1 MHQITDTK
9 GDLRHN
15 MALTTLSEA
24 LSLPSSQDQAAHFK
38 KRLIEWMTSE
48 HISYHQ
54 VHAESFRAF
63 IASCSLT
70 AESLLPKSSNTV
82 RGWIIDEF
90 IRQRDWLRDQ
100 LLPSSKSLIHLSFDG
115 WTAPNSVAYLDIV
128 GHFMGA
134 DNSVKTV
141 LLGIKHVKGS
151 HTGENLAYNLMK
163 LIEDYQF
170 KDKLGY
176 FMLDNAEN
184 MDTAVKCLL
193 ASIDPQLKPK
203 ERRLR
208 CIGHIINL
216 IAKAFLFGADAKHY
230 EIDDDFLL
238 ASEDIEESLNLWR
251 KLGPVGKIHNLV
263 KFIRSSPMRS
273 EKLQDLADY
282 KRDLLIDPVP
292 KLKVINDNNTRWNST
307 YLMLRRALVL
317 RFQLETFCTFYCDEL
332 P

>member
-1 MHQITDTK
+1 MLRPIMTSVKSSINVSDDEHSEPDSTSSPISPGSSLGSLNSLACAGVTLTSDTEKEVQLKGETYTYAQVLSKKKQRRFWVYQHGIELRSGSNAAKWWYQICHRNQVDFLLNATSTNHIKAHLYKMHQITDTK

-24 LSLPSSQDQAAHFK
+24 LSLPPSQDQAAHFK

-90 IRQRDWLRDQ
+90 IRRRDWLRDQ

-115 WTAPNSVAYLDIV
+115 WMAPNNVAYLDIV

-151 HTGENLAYNLMK
+151 HTGENLA
-163 LIEDYQF
+163 
-170 KDKLGY
+170 
-176 FMLDNAEN
+176 
-184 MDTAVKCLL
+184 
-193 ASIDPQLKPK
+193 
-203 ERRLR
+203 
-208 CIGHIINL
+208 
-216 IAKAFLFGADAKHY
+216 
-230 EIDDDFLL
+230 
-238 ASEDIEESLNLWR
+238 
-251 KLGPVGKIHNLV
+251 
-263 KFIRSSPMRS
+263 
-273 EKLQDLADY
+273 
-282 KRDLLIDPVP
+282 
-292 KLKVINDNNTRWNST
+292 
-307 YLMLRRALVL
+307 
-317 RFQLETFCTFYCDEL
+317 
-332 P
+332 